1 MVCQQFGG
9 INGVCFYTGEIFE
22 TAGIQTLINIAFTR
36 TGMQEAWCKPLTS
49 QKWERKKIAA
59 F

>member
-22 TAGIQTLINIAFTR
+22 TAGI
-36 TGMQEAWCKPLTS
+36 
-49 QKWERKKIAA
+49 
-59 F
+59 